1 MLERVLGTLEY
12 TDEHTYAHNGKD
24 FTGINFYI
32 NKQEQVT
39 EELSYFEGMKWGFYR
54 KWNSNGV
61 LLKLHTVNLDG
72 NGRSK
77 KWYGNK
83 VLQEDCFYD
92 SGSIVWRK
100 RWDQQGNLIED
111 FNIMEDPNGENYIY
125 WKKIQ
130 SLKEQGKAYNSLLP
144 LEIQEVR
151 AKWDE
156 QVKHFEEEIANYLEK
171 FPSNKVYYLKD
182 FVNFLLTTFIA

>member
-1 MLERVLGTLEY
+1 MLERVLGTLDY
-12 TDEHTYAHNGKD
+12 TDKHTYAHNGKD

-32 NKQEQVT
+32 NKQEQVIV
-39 EELSYFEGMKWGFYR
+39 EKSFFEGMEWGFYR

-61 LLKLHTVNLDG
+61 LLKLHTVRYGDVDG
-72 NGRSK
+72 RLK

-92 SGSIVWRK
+92 SSSIVWRK

-111 FNIMEDPNGENYIY
+111 FNIMEDPNGENYIN
-125 WKKIQ
+125 WKENQ
-130 SLKEQGKAYNSLLP
+130 SLKEQEKAYNGLLA
-144 LEIQEVR
+144 LEIHEAR
-151 AKWDE
+151 ATWDE
-156 QVKHFEEEIANYLEK
+156 QVQHFEEEIANYLEK

-182 FVNFLLTTFIA
+182 FV